1 MTSEAMTQTAA
12 AQELWQAVREFLK
25 ATAADDTTDPLL
37 LVRMARATELGVM
50 VQHSPTPRIGI
61 AGADAAGRFAQTFE
75 LRDVRGLN

>member
-1 MTSEAMTQTAA
+1 MSETMTQAKAA
-12 AQELWQAVREFLK
+12 EQLWQAVREFLK

-61 AGADAAGRFAQTFE
+61 AGADSDGRFSQAFE